1 MRTLFKNGV
10 IITANAMNDWFEN
23 GYLVVEDKKIIQI
36 GSGQAENEGSYNE
49 VVDLKGKWVMP
60 GWINTHGHAAM
71 SLLRGYADD
80 LPLKEWLETKMWPME
95 GQFTSDTVRWGTSLA
110 VVEMLKSGTTCFLD
124 MYDHMDTVAQVV
136 EQASIRAVLAR
147 GVIGLCSEEEQKSK
161 LIEAA
166 RFAKEWHMQAE
177 GRITTMMSPHAP
189 YTCPP
194 AYISSII
201 DKATQLKLP
210 VHIHMSET
218 DLEVQQNVK
227 DYGKRPVAHLRDI
240 GVFENQTLVAHA
252 VHLEEDEMD
261 ILKEYNVKISHNPA
275 SNLKLGSGVA
285 NVPALIEKGF
295 KISIG
300 TDSAASNNNLDM
312 FQEVRLAG
320 LIHKGVGQNSTVVP
334 AEMALKMGTSWG
346 ADALFLPHLGTLE
359 VGKDADFITI
369 NPNQAHLQP
378 MNQPI
383 SHIIYSASGQDVMD
397 VYIQGQAVVKNKEC
411 LSLDEEKIIYEANR
425 VFGELKQA

>member
-1 MRTLFKNGV
+1 MKTLFKNGV
-10 IITANAMNDWFEN
+10 IITANATNDWFEH
-23 GYLVVEDKKIIQI
+23 GYLVVEDKKIVEV
-36 GSGQAENEGSYNE
+36 GSGEVENEASYQA
-49 VVDLKGKWVMP
+49 VIDLKGKWVMP
-60 GWINTHGHAAM
+60 GWVNTHGHAAM
-71 SLLRGYADD
+71 SILRGYADD

-110 VVEMLKSGTTCFLD
+110 VVEMLKSGTTCFVD

-136 EQASIRAVLAR
+136 EQAGIRAVLAR
-147 GVIGLCSEEEQKSK
+147 GVIGLCSEEEQKNK
-161 LIEAA
+161 LIEAT
-166 RFAKEWHMQAE
+166 RFAKEWHMQAN

-194 AYISSII
+194 EYIRRII
-201 DKATQLKLP
+201 DQAAELKLP

-218 DLEVQQNVK
+218 AREVQQNVK
-227 DYGKRPVAHLRDI
+227 DYGQRPVAHLRDI
-240 GVFENQTLVAHA
+240 GVFENPTLVAHA
-252 VHLEEDEMD
+252 VHLEEDEID
-261 ILKEYNVKISHNPA
+261 ILKEHDVKISHNPA

-285 NVPALIEKGF
+285 DVPTLIEKGF

-312 FQEVRLAG
+312 FQEVRLAA

-359 VGKDADFITI
+359 VGKEADFITI
-369 NPNQAHLQP
+369 NSNQAHLQP

-383 SHIIYSASGQDVMD
+383 SHIIYSASGQDVSD

-425 VFGELKQA
+425 VFRELK

>member
-1 MRTLFKNGV
+1 MKTLFKNGV
-10 IITANAMNDWFEN
+10 IITANVTNDLFEN
-23 GYLVVEDKKIIQI
+23 GYLVVEDKKIAQV
-36 GSGQAENEGSYNE
+36 GSGHAENEASFDK

-95 GQFTSDTVRWGTSLA
+95 GQFNSDTVRWGTSLA
-110 VVEMLKSGTTCFLD
+110 VVEMLKSGTTCFVD

-136 EQASIRAVLAR
+136 EKAGIRAVLAR
-147 GVIGLCSEEEQKSK
+147 GVIGLCPEEEQKRK

-166 RFAKEWHMQAE
+166 RFAKEWYMQAE

-194 AYISSII
+194 DYISSII
-201 DKATQLKLP
+201 DQAAQLKLP

-218 DLEVQQNVK
+218 DQEVQQNIK
-227 DYGKRPVAHLRDI
+227 DYGKRPVEHLRDI
-240 GVFENQTLVAHA
+240 GVFDNPTLVAHA
-252 VHLEEDEMD
+252 VHLEEAEMD

-285 NVPALIEKGF
+285 DIPTLIKKGF
-295 KISIG
+295 KVSIG

-312 FQEVRLAG
+312 FQEVRFAA

-346 ADALFLPHLGTLE
+346 ADALFLPHTGTLE
-359 VGKDADFITI
+359 VGKEADFITI

-378 MNQPI
+378 KNQPI